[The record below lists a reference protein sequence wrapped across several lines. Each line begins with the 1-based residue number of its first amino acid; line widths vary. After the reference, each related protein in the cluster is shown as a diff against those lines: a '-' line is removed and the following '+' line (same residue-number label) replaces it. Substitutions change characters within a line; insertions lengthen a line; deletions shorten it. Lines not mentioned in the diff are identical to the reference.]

1 MRQQKSNHIKTIL
14 VLTLV
19 SLIIYLFTKYNWAI
33 YISIFLASIGVFSPS
48 LTKMVDSLWMKLAW
62 ILSLIIPK
70 IILGIIFYLI
80 LTPIAFM
87 AKFFREDEL
96 LLHNK
101 SDSCFR
107 DVNKTFSPEDLTK
120 PW

>member
-1 MRQQKSNHIKTIL
+1 
-14 VLTLV
+14 
-19 SLIIYLFTKYNWAI
+19 
-33 YISIFLASIGVFSPS
+33 
-48 LTKMVDSLWMKLAW
+48 
-62 ILSLIIPK
+62 
-70 IILGIIFYLI
+70 IIFYLI